1 MKRLFLI
8 ITIMIAFCLFA
19 CGDNKQP
26 ESEKEKENE
35 VEEKEIRFDIDKSY
49 NLTVGDTIDF
59 NELLKDKLEDFVL
72 SCESDILKIENNV
85 LTALKKGEVEV
96 TISASDKSETIK
108 ISIKEKPDF
117 SCDDISIYVGE
128 TKNLDFTLKGC
139 NINDVNVIAN
149 DSTVV
154 VEKVDGAY
162 QVTGNAVGDTKL
174 IVSVGSLVKEI
185 YVEVKEVAIN
195 VLNESLSVDV
205 LDTLDLILDY
215 PESMI
220 NSDDITLTISK
231 EGYFTI
237 DGLTVHPIKEGKS
250 RVKIQAGDVKKTI
263 EIQVTVDPIKIMTYL
278 NQESALMIK
287 TVKLYGSTIEE
298 QSFMGSVSR
307 YFFSDLNLI
316 EDIIPIYDN
325 PYIGQVATKE
335 IVDYLDKKKNTTV
348 NGAPRS
354 GVKMTNILYIT
365 YHDTANAN
373 SGADARA
380 NANWMVNQYSVT
392 TTARSWHYTVDAN
405 QVIHSVPDDEITFQ
419 GDTYEAYTTSIGIE
433 TCVNKGTNLDKVW
446 HRMGKL
452 CARLMIKYNIDVNHI
467 KQHYDWMG
475 KECPHTLR
483 ANGLYP
489 YAISLVEGELLV
501 RKYLRDYT
509 ITMESLNPEYL
520 DNTGQII
527 KAPDSEIVVS
537 YKVHITNESG
547 YDQEVILSTKV
558 GPLK

>member
-1 MKRLFLI
+1 MRKLFFAFLVI
-8 ITIMIAFCLFA
+8 ILFVCVG
-19 CGDNKQP
+19 CGSDPNNNEPSKPVEP
-26 ESEKEKENE
+26 EKDIFEGITKEYELF
-35 VEEKEIRFDIDKSY
+35 EE
-49 NLTVGDTIDF
+49 GTIDF
-59 NELLKDKLEDFVL
+59 KEVFEGKLEGYTL
-72 SCESDILKIENNV
+72 SSESSLVEIKDNV
-85 LTALKKGEVEV
+85 LTALSKGNAEITLKVG
-96 TISASDKSETIK
+96 DKTATIK
-108 ISIKEKPDF
+108 INIKEKIDF
-117 SCDDISIYVGE
+117 SCDDIEIYEGE
-128 TKNLDFTLKGC
+128 TKKLDIKVKGC
-139 NINDVNVIAN
+139 SLDDLSVIAN
-149 DSTVV
+149 DSNIS
-154 VEKVDGAY
+154 VEKKDGTY
-162 QVTGNAVGDTKL
+162 VITGKTVGDSKVIITNGTITKEVYVQ
-174 IVSVGSLVKEI
+174 IKEVSI
-185 YVEVKEVAIN
+185 EVK
-195 VLNESLSVDV
+195 NESLTVDIFE
-205 LDTLDLILDY
+205 TLELILDY
-215 PESMI
+215 PKEMI
-220 NSDDITLTISK
+220 NEEDITLTIAR

-237 DGLTVHPIKEGKS
+237 EGLTIIPIKEGKS
-250 RVKIQAGDVKKTI
+250 RVKIQAGEVKKNI
-263 EIQVTVDPIKIMTYL
+263 EITVSVDPIKIFTML
-278 NQESALMIK
+278 NQEEALMIK
-287 TVKLYGSTIEE
+287 TVKLYGSTVEE

-307 YFFSDLNLI
+307 YMFADLNLV

-325 PYIGQVATKE
+325 PYIGEIATRE
-335 IVDYLDKKKNTTV
+335 IVDYLDKKKNTSV
-348 NGAPRS
+348 PGAPRT
-354 GVKMTNILYIT
+354 GVKMTSISYIT

-452 CARLMIKYNIDVNHI
+452 CAKLMVKYDIDVAHI

-489 YAISLVEGELLV
+489 YAISLVEGELMV
-501 RKYLRDYT
+501 KKYLSGYT
-509 ITMESLNPEYL
+509 ITMESLTPEYL

-527 KAPDSEIVVS
+527 KAPESEITVS
-537 YKVHITNESG
+537 YKVHITNDSG

>member
-1 MKRLFLI
+1 MKKIILI
-8 ITIMIAFCLFA
+8 FIFAFIFVIGGCKENQSNNNDVENEIKSQIDSIKLEYEIYEGETIELWGTIGELSFVSSSSFIEIK
-19 CGDNKQP
+19 DNKVTGLSAG
-26 ESEKEKENE
+26 EAKVTVSDGTKEKELTII
-35 VEEKEIRFDIDKSY
+35 VKEKKEF
-49 NLTVGDTIDF
+49 
-59 NELLKDKLEDFVL
+59 
-72 SCESDILKIENNV
+72 SCEDM
-85 LTALKKGEVEV
+85 
-96 TISASDKSETIK
+96 
-108 ISIKEKPDF
+108 
-117 SCDDISIYVGE
+117 SIYVGE
-128 TKNLDFTLKGC
+128 KKKLDITVKGMS
-139 NINDVNVIAN
+139 INDLTITPN
-149 DSTVV
+149 DSNISI
-154 VEKVDGAY
+154 EKEGSTY
-162 QVTGNAVGDTKL
+162 QITGNKVGDSKIIISDGVTTKE
-174 IVSVGSLVKEI
+174 V
-185 YVEVKEVAIN
+185 YVEIKEVEIN

-205 LDTLDLILDY
+205 LDTLELRLDY

-220 NSDDITLTISK
+220 NEEDITFSIAKT
-231 EGYFTI
+231 GYFTI
-237 DGLTVHPIKEGKS
+237 DGFTVHPIKEGKS

-263 EIQVTVDPIKIMTYL
+263 EISVTVDPIKIMTIL
-278 NQESALMIK
+278 NQEEALMIK

-307 YFFSDLNLI
+307 YMFADLNLV

-325 PYIGQVATKE
+325 PYVGQVATRE
-335 IVDYLDKKKNTTV
+335 IVNYLDKKKNTTV
-348 NGAPRS
+348 DGAPRS
-354 GVKMTNILYIT
+354 GVKMTSISYIT

-392 TTARSWHYTVDAN
+392 TTARSWHYTVDAK

-452 CARLMIKYNIDVNHI
+452 CAKLMIMYDIDVAHI

-501 RKYLRDYT
+501 KKYLNDYT
-509 ITMESLNPEYL
+509 ITMESLSPEYL

-527 KAPDSEIVVS
+527 KAPTTEITVS
-537 YKVHITNESG
+537 YKVHITNSTG
-547 YDQEVILSTKV
+547 YDEEVVLTTKV